1 MYNSV
6 NAMAIAN
13 YAEIQPKQQE
23 TIQFHSCANILLPA
37 HTARQSAK
45 LINKRNGNNDK
56 FSAWKTATSNGNA
69 EYIQPDKRQR

>member
-6 NAMAIAN
+6 NDAMAIAN
-13 YAEIQPKQQE
+13 YAQIQPKQQE
-23 TIQFHSCANILLPA
+23 TIQFQSCANILLPA

-56 FSAWKTATSNGNA
+56 FSVSKTATSSTRGVHST
-69 EYIQPDKRQR
+69 EQKEK